1 MISPSRQPSQFRGDA
16 IRVQLAFLGAV
27 FVRFV
32 GILYP
37 VMTIILFGWQE
48 MHDFIDFV
56 RATAAEG
63 TGRKAHR
70 LTNLEFVLDR
80 IALTVIGL
88 SLSFT
93 RHF

>member
-1 MISPSRQPSQFRGDA
+1 
-16 IRVQLAFLGAV
+16 
-27 FVRFV
+27 
-32 GILYP
+32 
-37 VMTIILFGWQE
+37 
-48 MHDFIDFV
+48 MHDFMDFV